1 MIPGKPL
8 PSAQTYSF
16 PGPRAASCGGYQ
28 PGSAGHTAGPKT
40 TASSWSPQGAPGG
53 QSPRAHGSRGL
64 HKGSP
69 LLPKPVPATFLR
81 VNVRILVSR
90 SDSPPS
96 LLRCVTKRPGVGGG
110 ADHRHP
116 RSKPA
121 GDSSLPHSSLP
132 SRTFHEDPARETLG
146 TCSRNSQEVAG
157 DVPPREV
164 PQSSPTSPSASP
176 AGAPGAAR
184 ELLGEG
190 APGGRR
196 IPQGAAG
203 TTSRPSRLLAAQE
216 TLSRHLR
223 AHSYRLLCILLPGE
237 PVWPG
242 ERVDTKSHPVSL
254 TRGPHGLT
262 QAGALTS
269 WTSSKDASTNAHGP
283 CSHKQ
288 GWLSPGV
295 LSQGHTRVPSLRQHA
310 QRFSNDSRD
319 TVARRA
325 RVPWGSLCQDATAE
339 MPRAN

>member
-90 SDSPPS
+90 SASPLS
-96 LLRCVTKRPGVGGG
+96 LLRCVTKSPGVGGG

-157 DVPPREV
+157 DVPQREV

-184 ELLGEG
+184 ELLG
-190 APGGRR
+190 
-196 IPQGAAG
+196 
-203 TTSRPSRLLAAQE
+203 
-216 TLSRHLR
+216 
-223 AHSYRLLCILLPGE
+223 
-237 PVWPG
+237 
-242 ERVDTKSHPVSL
+242 
-254 TRGPHGLT
+254 
-262 QAGALTS
+262 AGAYPKGLQAPLL
-269 WTSSKDASTNAHGP
+269 D
-283 CSHKQ
+283 
-288 GWLSPGV
+288 L
-295 LSQGHTRVPSLRQHA
+295 LDFSLPR
-310 QRFSNDSRD
+310 RRSRG
-319 TVARRA
+319 T
-325 RVPWGSLCQDATAE
+325 
-339 MPRAN
+339 